1 MLHIGR
7 DLLFHVCFH
16 LGVEHVGFADGKN
29 PFLYKEFRVVLLQ
42 FVQQDSVFLC
52 DIVAVGRDHEQQN
65 GVPLYVPEES
75 QPYALALMCAFDYSR
90 DISNDERLVVIV
102 PDNSEIRLKG
112 GKCVVGDF
120 RFGRCHRCEQGRF
133 PCIRESDKSH
143 ICKHF
148 QL

>member
-52 DIVAVGRDHEQQN
+52 DIVAVGR
-65 GVPLYVPEES
+65 
-75 QPYALALMCAFDYSR
+75 CAPSIIPG
-90 DISNDERLVVIV
+90 ISAMMNDL
-102 PDNSEIRLKG
+102 S
-112 GKCVVGDF
+112 
-120 RFGRCHRCEQGRF
+120 
-133 PCIRESDKSH
+133 S
-143 ICKHF
+143 
-148 QL
+148 